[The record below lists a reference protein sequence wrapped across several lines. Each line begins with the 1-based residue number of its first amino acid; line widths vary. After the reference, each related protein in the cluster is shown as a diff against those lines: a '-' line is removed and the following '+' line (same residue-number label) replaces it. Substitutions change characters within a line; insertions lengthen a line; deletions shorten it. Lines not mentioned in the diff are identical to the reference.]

1 MAAQLTTDAL
11 YLEDNRLYRAYCDTL
26 RKEWG
31 ARVLLEIAKNA
42 HTDAEACKATV
53 GMKWHLLQKT
63 KAAVA
68 VAEEGHAKA
77 KADEVAAKA
86 AYDRA
91 HSQYRAIQ
99 LKEQEPVQAAI
110 RGKTLEAYRAEC
122 QPLKE
127 LLLGHAQK
135 LVHMLDH
142 TPVWNAETNAAFDA
156 AAAVALADLKG
167 AYKLF
172 DSKVLYYLR
181 SGIKGDDKQQLL
193 TFINRMDY

>member
-1 MAAQLTTDAL
+1 MAAQLTADAL
-11 YLEDNRLYRAYCDTL
+11 YLEDNRLFFAYQAAT

-42 HTDAEACKATV
+42 HTDTEASKATV
-53 GMKWHLLQKT
+53 GIKWQLLQKT

-68 VAEEGHAKA
+68 AAEEGHAKA

-91 HSQYRAIQ
+91 HTQYRAIQ
-99 LKEQEPVQAAI
+99 LKEQEPVQAVI

-127 LLLGHAQK
+127 LLLGHAKK

-156 AAAVALADLKG
+156 AAAVALTDLKG

-181 SGIKGDDKQQLL
+181 SGIKDDDKQKLL